1 MSKITRPVDLKRAA
15 EEAPKVDELHRSH
28 LRMAERL
35 AVAYEHQLRYA
46 HGLGW
51 LVWDGARWAPDRDG
65 APTRAA
71 VEIVKAAVNEA
82 EQQLDGDLEK
92 DIRKVETSSALS
104 GILRIA
110 SCLHPLSIPAER
122 LDTDPYLLNCDNG
135 TLDLQTGELRAH
147 DPGDLITKIAGC
159 EFDPRA
165 HGSTFETFIGRCCP
179 GRCPRVRA
187 ARRRAGPGRPSR
199 GACAADLH
207 RHRRQRKDTLVE
219 LLLKMFGDYGIMA
232 DPELLAEHTYSVHP
246 TGQADLRGVRL
257 AVTEETDEGRR
268 LAAATVKRLTGGDKI
283 RARRM
288 RQDFFEFDP
297 VHTVLL
303 VTNHKPKVSW

>member
-1 MSKITRPVDLKRAA
+1 MGRRP
-15 EEAPKVDELHRSH
+15 PGPH
-28 LRMAERL
+28 
-35 AVAYEHQLRYA
+35 
-46 HGLGW
+46 
-51 LVWDGARWAPDRDG
+51 RDG

-147 DPGDLITKIAGC
+147 NPDDLITKITGC

-165 HGSTFETFIGRCCP
+165 HGSSFETFLGEVLPKDDVRGFVQRVVGQALVGRVEEHVLPILTGIGSN
-179 GRCPRVRA
+179 GK
-187 ARRRAGPGRPSR
+187 S
-199 GACAADLH
+199 
-207 RHRRQRKDTLVE
+207 TLVE
-219 LLLKMFGDYGIMA
+219 LLLKTFGDYGIMA
-232 DPELLAEHTYSVHP
+232 DPELLTEHTYSVHP

-257 AVTEETDEGRR
+257 AVTQETDEGRR

-297 VHTVLL
+297 SHTVLL
-303 VTNHKPKVSW
+303 VTNHQAEGVTATTRHCGGASESCPSTW